1 MQQQPKNPVPAVL
14 SIQDMSAIGRC
25 SLTVALP
32 ILSALGCQCVPLP
45 TAVLSNHLEYPKFTL
60 VDFTEHLSPFMD
72 TWEDNGIHF
81 EAIQSGFL
89 ASPEQIHL
97 VMEAIDRFAN
107 DSTPIIVDP
116 AMADDGKL
124 YAVYTPDMVTEM
136 RRLISRADVIKPNYT
151 EALFLL
157 DRPYSTDIL
166 TESEIKDLCRDL
178 SKMGPRHVILSSIP
192 HQTEA
197 YVAVY
202 DGETD
207 ELQKASTPLIPVK
220 AHGSGDIFT
229 AVLTGMWLRG
239 LSPRE
244 CAQKAATFTTQ
255 ALQYTVDHAD
265 SLRDGLLFEALM
277 KELVNL

>member
-1 MQQQPKNPVPAVL
+1 MPQPKNPVPAVL
-14 SIQDMSAIGRC
+14 SIQDMSSIGRC

-45 TAVLSNHLEYPKFTL
+45 TSVLSNHLEYPKYTL
-60 VDFTEHLSPFMD
+60 VDFTDHLHAFMN
-72 TWEDNGIHF
+72 TWQDNGIHF

-97 VMEAIDRFAN
+97 VLEAIDRFA
-107 DSTPIIVDP
+107 DDTTPIIVDP

-124 YAVYTPDMVTEM
+124 YSIYTPAMVTEM
-136 RRLISRADVIKPNYT
+136 RHLISRADIIKPNYT

-166 TESEIKDLCRDL
+166 TKIEIKDLCRDL
-178 SKMGPRHVILSSIP
+178 SKLGPRHVILSSIP

-202 DGETD
+202 DSKTD
-207 ELQKASTPLIPVK
+207 ELQKAATPLIPVK

-244 CAQKAATFTTQ
+244 CAQKAATFTT
-255 ALQYTVDHAD
+255 AVLEYTVTHAD
-265 SLRDGLLFEALM
+265 SLCDGLLFEALL
-277 KELVNL
+277 KELVTL

>member
-1 MQQQPKNPVPAVL
+1 MLRRPAFFCFWR
-14 SIQDMSAIGRC
+14 SCG
-25 SLTVALP
+25 
-32 ILSALGCQCVPLP
+32 LGVFVREL
-45 TAVLSNHLEYPKFTL
+45 
-60 VDFTEHLSPFMD
+60 
-72 TWEDNGIHF
+72 
-81 EAIQSGFL
+81 
-89 ASPEQIHL
+89 
-97 VMEAIDRFAN
+97 
-107 DSTPIIVDP
+107 
-116 AMADDGKL
+116 
-124 YAVYTPDMVTEM
+124 
-136 RRLISRADVIKPNYT
+136 
-151 EALFLL
+151 
-157 DRPYSTDIL
+157 
-166 TESEIKDLCRDL
+166 
-178 SKMGPRHVILSSIP
+178 
-192 HQTEA
+192 
-197 YVAVY
+197 VY

>member
-1 MQQQPKNPVPAVL
+1 MQHQSKNPIPAVL
-14 SIQDMSAIGRC
+14 SIQDMSSIGRC

-45 TAVLSNHLEYPKFTL
+45 TSVLSNHLEYPKYTL
-60 VDFTEHLSPFMD
+60 VDFTDHLRPFMN
-72 TWEDNGIHF
+72 TWEDNGLYF

-107 DSTPIIVDP
+107 DTTPIIVDP

-124 YAVYTPDMVTEM
+124 YAIYTDTMVTEM
-136 RRLISRADVIKPNYT
+136 RHLISRATVIKPNYT

-157 DRPYSTDIL
+157 GRPYSTDIL
-166 TESEIKDLCRDL
+166 TEDEIKNICRDL
-178 SKMGPRHVILSSIP
+178 SQLGPRHIILSSIP

-202 DGETD
+202 DGQTD
-207 ELQKASTPLIPVK
+207 TLQKASTPLIPVK

-229 AVLTGMWLRG
+229 AVLTGLWLRG

-244 CAQKAATFTTQ
+244 CAQKAATYTTA
-255 ALQYTVDHAD
+255 ALQYTVNHAP
-265 SLRDGLLFEALM
+265 SFRDGLLFEALM
-277 KELVNL
+277 KELINL

>member
-1 MQQQPKNPVPAVL
+1 MPTITLPDGSQRSFDKAV
-14 SIQDMSAIGRC
+14 
-25 SLTVALP
+25 TVAEVAAS
-32 ILSALGCQCVPLP
+32 IGAG
-45 TAVLSNHLEYPKFTL
+45 
-60 VDFTEHLSPFMD
+60 
-72 TWEDNGIHF
+72 
-81 EAIQSGFL
+81 L
-89 ASPEQIHL
+89 AKAT
-97 VMEAIDRFAN
+97 VAGK
-107 DSTPIIVDP
+107 V
-116 AMADDGKL
+116 DGKL

-166 TESEIKDLCRDL
+166 TEAEIKDLCRDL

-239 LSPRE
+239 DRKS
-244 CAQKAATFTTQ
+244 
-255 ALQYTVDHAD
+255 V
-265 SLRDGLLFEALM
+265 
-277 KELVNL
+277 V

>member
-1 MQQQPKNPVPAVL
+1 MSQPKNPVPAVL
-14 SIQDMSAIGRC
+14 SIQDMSSIGRC

-45 TAVLSNHLEYPKFTL
+45 TSVLSNHLEYPKYTL
-60 VDFTEHLSPFMD
+60 VDFTDHLHAFMN
-72 TWEDNGIHF
+72 TWQDNGIHF

-97 VMEAIDRFAN
+97 VLEAIDRFA
-107 DSTPIIVDP
+107 DDTTPIIVDP

-124 YAVYTPDMVTEM
+124 YSIYTPAMVTEM
-136 RRLISRADVIKPNYT
+136 RHLISRADIIKPNYT

-166 TESEIKDLCRDL
+166 TEIEIKDLCRDL
-178 SKMGPRHVILSSIP
+178 SKLGPRHVILSSIP

-202 DGETD
+202 DGKTD
-207 ELQKASTPLIPVK
+207 ELQKAATPLIPVK

-244 CAQKAATFTTQ
+244 CAQKAATFTTA
-255 ALQYTVDHAD
+255 ALKYTVTHAD
-265 SLRDGLLFEALM
+265 SLRDGLLFEALL
-277 KELVNL
+277 KELVTL